1 MKWLAVASAVIAAAL
16 LLLWY
21 EVRNPGTPKA
31 SASTQIAPA
40 PVPARPPGPIT
51 NPRLDAPMDA
61 VDLDDDAPL
70 PPGVRPAGTM
80 APEDDPGPIRKF
92 SEPFWERV
100 DEVYS
105 RKLLGYAA
113 DCYEGGKERKQ
124 KVKLAFRFDITGG
137 KVSVRDVRMVE
148 STMNDPKLEA
158 CMVKAVADATWTDK
172 NMPDWSSSP
181 DEEETLLV
189 RIDTLKRFGPKSD

>member
-1 MKWLAVASAVIAAAL
+1 MKWLGVVAALVAAAL

-21 EVRNPGTPKA
+21 EVRNPGTPAA
-31 SASTQIAPA
+31 SAATDAVAKPA
-40 PVPARPPGPIT
+40 PPPPSGPIK

-61 VDLDDDAPL
+61 VELDDDAPL
-70 PPGVRPAGTM
+70 PPGVRPAGTL

-105 RKLLGYAA
+105 RKLLGFAA
-113 DCYEGGKERKQ
+113 DCYEGGKDRKQ
-124 KVKLAFRFDITGG
+124 KVKMAFRFNISGG
-137 KVSVRDVRMVE
+137 NVTVRDVRMVE

-189 RIDTLKRFGPKSD
+189 RISTLKRFGPPSD

>member
-1 MKWLAVASAVIAAAL
+1 MKWLAVAAAVIAAAL

-21 EVRNPGTPKA
+21 EVRSGGNGA
-31 SASTQIAPA
+31 QASTDAIAAAAA
-40 PVPARPPGPIT
+40 PVHTPVAQ
-51 NPRLDAPMDA
+51 PRLDKPMN
-61 VDLDDDAPL
+61 VIELDDDAPL
-70 PPGVRPAGTM
+70 PPGVRPAGTL

-92 SEPFWERV
+92 SEPFWERI

-124 KVKLAFRFDITGG
+124 KLKLSFKFDIAGG
-137 KVSVRDVRMVE
+137 NVTVRDVKIVE
-148 STMNDPKLEA
+148 STLGDPKLEQ
-158 CMVKAVADATWTDK
+158 CMLEAVAGATWHDK

-181 DEEETLLV
+181 EDEEMLLV
-189 RIDTLKRFGPKSD
+189 RISTLKRFGPATD

>member
-1 MKWLAVASAVIAAAL
+1 MKWLAVAAAVVAAAL

-21 EVRNPGTPKA
+21 EVRNPGTPRA
-31 SASTQIAPA
+31 SASTQVAPA
-40 PVPARPPGPIT
+40 APAKPAGPIK
-51 NPRLDAPMDA
+51 NPRLDAPMD
-61 VDLDDDAPL
+61 VVELDDDAPL

-105 RKLLGYAA
+105 RKLLGFAA
-113 DCYEGGKERKQ
+113 DCYEGGKDRKQ
-124 KVKLAFRFDITGG
+124 KVKLAFRFNISGG
-137 KVSVRDVRMVE
+137 NVTVRDVRMVE

-158 CMVKAVADATWTDK
+158 CMLKAVSNATWLDK
-172 NMPDWSSSP
+172 NMPDWSSLP
-181 DEEETLLV
+181 EEEETLLV
-189 RIDTLKRFGPKSD
+189 RISTLKRFGPPSD